1 MMFTQFWQFVIFY
14 AVAFFIYYIPALWYV
29 FFESAVIKLFIQ
41 HCKPVQTEE
50 DLHIDLTV
58 TDLANTSTNF
68 FLKAEYMND
77 TLATKF
83 ISKT

>member
-1 MMFTQFWQFVIFY
+1 MFTQFWQFVIFY

-58 TDLANTSTNF
+58 TDLTPVQIF